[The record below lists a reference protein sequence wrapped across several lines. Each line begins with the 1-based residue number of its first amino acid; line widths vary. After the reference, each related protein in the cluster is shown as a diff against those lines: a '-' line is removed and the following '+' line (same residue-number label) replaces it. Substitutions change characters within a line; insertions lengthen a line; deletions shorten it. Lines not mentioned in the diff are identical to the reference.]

1 MLSKSTR
8 LLYGSTASCRSIQ
21 CCMCDH
27 PVIVLWWDSTVQ
39 CMNADAVCI
48 ECDTIIHI
56 KSIYIQ
62 FDEDEQEIYA
72 IFDTT
77 FFFFF
82 KYLYQLKG

>member
-1 MLSKSTR
+1 
-8 LLYGSTASCRSIQ
+8 
-21 CCMCDH
+21 
-27 PVIVLWWDSTVQ
+27 
-39 CMNADAVCI
+39 MNADAVCI

-77 FFFFF
+77 FFRDATWLLR
-82 KYLYQLKG
+82 KKRK